1 MNATARPATT
11 SCLARVAP
19 GLVGFLHFF
28 TLGAALPLLPL
39 YLRGTLGYSWTLSGV
54 ILTAIPFSLL
64 ISQIFV
70 RSLSRFG
77 IDVRL
82 GLAVSHLMAAGVA
95 MAAAFRGELTADATS
110 DWRYVF
116 GFTILYFSLLAPS
129 VSSIARVGDAATSSG
144 RSVIPRVAIFQ
155 LPRNTSREDSVVW
168 RSESDVYATGR
179 SPVNLE

>member
-1 MNATARPATT
+1 MRLLIQLQHHVSRESRPDLLAFCTSLRWGCTAVVAALSEGGSGVFLDVKRCHPHCDSFFTFDRSDFRATT
-11 SCLARVAP
+11 ESIWNRRTA
-19 GLVGFLHFF
+19 
-28 TLGAALPLLPL
+28 
-39 YLRGTLGYSWTLSGV
+39 WTCRES
-54 ILTAIPFSLL
+54 P
-64 ISQIFV
+64 
-70 RSLSRFG
+70 
-77 IDVRL
+77 
-82 GLAVSHLMAAGVA
+82 AGVA
-95 MAAAFRGELTADATS
+95 MAAAFREELTADATS